1 MTELIESLP
10 FELPTIELLIFIA
23 TAAVAIAAAIM
34 VVFQRNAMY
43 SALFLVANF
52 FCLAVMYLLLGA
64 YFLAVVQIAVYA
76 GAIMVLMLFVIMLLN
91 VARPE
96 PTGTRLA
103 GLKLFGGVVAL
114 ILLAQVAL
122 VAVRSGDVLPEP
134 PPPGTAEL
142 TYPLSVA
149 DQKLLAEATG
159 PDGTAWTITLTLDG
173 TGTAAAAAVQVM
185 DALEAQ
191 GFRVFRSSP
200 PRPEITAD
208 RVGDTVRVLA
218 LRAEEPGQAGV
229 DLAPTPATP
238 GIKAVKVQP
247 LAGSHTQALAAV
259 LFTRFL
265 LPFEVTSILLLAAI
279 LGAVVIARKRGEVS
293 LSRRQTNVV
302 PSGGQQNGAPAAA
315 EATAATSDA
324 PEPPALER
332 KPAALAS
339 SPPPAEVPGSVRP
352 TT

>member
-10 FELPTIELLIFIA
+10 FELPTIELIIFIA

-76 GAIMVLMLFVIMLLN
+76 GAIMVLVLFVIMLLN

-96 PTGTRLA
+96 PTGTHLA
-103 GLKLFGGVVAL
+103 GLKLFGGVVAF

-122 VAVRSGDVLPEP
+122 VAARSADVLPEP

-149 DQKLLAEATG
+149 DQKLLADATG
-159 PDGTAWTITLTLDG
+159 PDDTAWTITLTLDG
-173 TGTAAAAAVQVM
+173 TGAAAGAVQVM

-200 PRPEITAD
+200 PRPEIAAD
-208 RVGDTVRVLA
+208 RLGDSVRVLA
-218 LRAEEPGQAGV
+218 LGAEEPGQAV
-229 DLAPTPATP
+229 TDLAATP
-238 GIKAVKVQP
+238 GVEAVDVQP
-247 LAGSHTQALAAV
+247 LAGSHTQMLAAV

-265 LPFEVTSILLLAAI
+265 FPFEVTSILLLAAI

-293 LSRRQTNVV
+293 LSRQQANVV

-315 EATAATSDA
+315 EAPDAT
-324 PEPPALER
+324 
-332 KPAALAS
+332 
-339 SPPPAEVPGSVRP
+339 PAEAADNVRL
-352 TT
+352 TS

>member
-10 FELPTIELLIFIA
+10 FELPTIELIIFIA

-76 GAIMVLMLFVIMLLN
+76 GAIMVLVLFVIMLLN

-96 PTGTRLA
+96 PTGTHLA
-103 GLKLFGGVVAL
+103 GLKLFGGVVAF

-122 VAVRSGDVLPEP
+122 VAARSADVLPEP

-149 DQKLLAEATG
+149 DQKLLADATG
-159 PDGTAWTITLTLDG
+159 PDDTAWTITLTLDG
-173 TGTAAAAAVQVM
+173 TGAAAGAVQVM

-200 PRPEITAD
+200 PRPEIAAD
-208 RVGDTVRVLA
+208 RVGDSVRVLA
-218 LRAEEPGQAGV
+218 LGTEEPGQAV
-229 DLAPTPATP
+229 TDLAATP
-238 GIKAVKVQP
+238 GVEAVDVQP
-247 LAGSHTQALAAV
+247 LAGSHTQMLAAV

-265 LPFEVTSILLLAAI
+265 FPFEVTSILLLAAI

-293 LSRRQTNVV
+293 LSRQQANVV

-315 EATAATSDA
+315 EATDAT
-324 PEPPALER
+324 
-332 KPAALAS
+332 
-339 SPPPAEVPGSVRP
+339 PAEAADNVRL
-352 TT
+352 TS

>member
-10 FELPTIELLIFIA
+10 FELPAIELLVFI
-23 TAAVAIAAAIM
+23 TNAAVAVATAFM

-96 PTGTRLA
+96 PTGARLA

-114 ILLAQVAL
+114 VLLVQVAI

-134 PPPGTAEL
+134 RPPGSAEL
-142 TYPLSVA
+142 TFPLSLA
-149 DQKLLAEATG
+149 TQKLLAEATG
-159 PDGTAWTITLTLDG
+159 VGEEAWTIRLTLDG
-173 TGTAAAAAVQVM
+173 TSQGGPAAAQAMV
-185 DALEAQ
+185 DLEAQ
-191 GFRVFRSSP
+191 GFRLFRSIP
-200 PRPEITAD
+200 ARPEVEAN
-208 RVGDTVRVLA
+208 RVGDSVRLLVLG
-218 LRAEEPGQAGV
+218 AERPGQGVV
-229 DLAPTPATP
+229 DLADTP
-238 GIKAVKVQP
+238 GIAAARIQP
-247 LAGSHTQALAAV
+247 LAGSHTLALAVV

-265 LPFEVTSILLLAAI
+265 FPFEVTSILLLAAI

-293 LSRRQTNVV
+293 LTLRETDVI
-302 PSGGQQNGAPAAA
+302 PSVRQQNGATAAA
-315 EATAATSDA
+315 EPASA
-324 PEPPALER
+324 PPAQSEMH
-332 KPAALAS
+332 AGQS
-339 SPPPAEVPGSVRP
+339 
-352 TT
+352 

>member
-1 MTELIESLP
+1 MTEIIESLP
-10 FELPTIELLIFIA
+10 FELPTIELIIFIA

-76 GAIMVLMLFVIMLLN
+76 GAIMVLVLFVIMLLN

-96 PTGTRLA
+96 PTGTHLA
-103 GLKLFGGVVAL
+103 GLKLFGGVVAF

-122 VAVRSGDVLPEP
+122 VAARSADVLPEP

-149 DQKLLAEATG
+149 DQKLLADATG
-159 PDGTAWTITLTLDG
+159 PDDTAWTITLTLDG
-173 TGTAAAAAVQVM
+173 TGAAAGAVQVM

-200 PRPEITAD
+200 PRPEIAAD
-208 RVGDTVRVLA
+208 RLGDSVRVLA
-218 LRAEEPGQAGV
+218 LGAEEPGQAV
-229 DLAPTPATP
+229 IDLAATP
-238 GIKAVKVQP
+238 GIEAVDVQP
-247 LAGSHTQALAAV
+247 LAGSHTQMLAAV

-265 LPFEVTSILLLAAI
+265 FPFEVTSILLLAAI

-293 LSRRQTNVV
+293 LSRQQANVV

-315 EATAATSDA
+315 EAPDAT
-324 PEPPALER
+324 
-332 KPAALAS
+332 
-339 SPPPAEVPGSVRP
+339 PAEAADNVRL
-352 TT
+352 TS

>member
-10 FELPTIELLIFIA
+10 FELPTIELLTFIA
-23 TAAVAIAAAIM
+23 TAAVAIAAAAM

-76 GAIMVLMLFVIMLLN
+76 GAIMVLVLFVIMLLN

-103 GLKLFGGVVAL
+103 GLKLFGGTVAF
-114 ILLAQVAL
+114 ILLAQIAL
-122 VAVRSGDVLPEP
+122 VAARSTDVLPEP

-149 DQKLLAEATG
+149 EQKLLAATTG
-159 PDGTAWTITLTLDG
+159 PDETAWTITLTLDG
-173 TGTAAAAAVQVM
+173 TGAGAAAVQVM

-218 LRAEEPGQAGV
+218 LRPEEPGQAV
-229 DLAPTPATP
+229 TDLAATP
-238 GIKAVKVQP
+238 GIEAVTVEP
-247 LAGSHTQALAAV
+247 LAGSHTQMLAAV

-265 LPFEVTSILLLAAI
+265 FPFEVTSILLLAAI

-293 LSRRQTNVV
+293 LSRQQTNVV
-302 PSGGQQNGAPAAA
+302 PSGGQQNGTPAAA
-315 EATAATSDA
+315 EATTATAA
-324 PEPPALER
+324 PAD
-332 KPAALAS
+332 
-339 SPPPAEVPGSVRP
+339 VPSNVRP

>member
-1 MTELIESLP
+1 MGRVPTYTEGTEPMTELIESLP
-10 FELPTIELLIFIA
+10 FELPTVELLIFIA
-23 TAAVAIAAAIM
+23 TAAVAIAAAVM

-76 GAIMVLMLFVIMLLN
+76 GAIMVLVLFVIMLLN

-103 GLKLFGGVVAL
+103 GLKLFGGTVAF
-114 ILLAQVAL
+114 ILLAQIAL
-122 VAVRSGDVLPEP
+122 VAARSADVLPEP

-149 DQKLLAEATG
+149 DQKLLANATG
-159 PDGTAWTITLTLDG
+159 PDETAWTITLTLDG
-173 TGTAAAAAVQVM
+173 TGAAAAAGAVQVM
-185 DALEAQ
+185 DALESQ
-191 GFRVFRSSP
+191 GFRLFRSRP
-200 PRPEITAD
+200 PRPEIAAD
-208 RVGDTVRVLA
+208 RVGNTVRVLA
-218 LRAEEPGQAGV
+218 LRAEEPGQAV
-229 DLAPTPATP
+229 TDLAATP
-238 GIKAVKVQP
+238 GIAAVDVQP
-247 LAGSHTQALAAV
+247 LAGSHTQLLAAV

-265 LPFEVTSILLLAAI
+265 FPFEVTSILLLAAI

-293 LSRRQTNVV
+293 LSRRATNVV
-302 PSGGQQNGAPAAA
+302 PSVGQQNGAPAAA
-315 EATAATSDA
+315 EATAATSA
-324 PEPPALER
+324 PPD
-332 KPAALAS
+332 
-339 SPPPAEVPGSVRP
+339 VPSNARP

>member
-23 TAAVAIAAAIM
+23 TAAVAIAAAAM

-76 GAIMVLMLFVIMLLN
+76 GAIMVLVLFVIMLLN

-103 GLKLFGGVVAL
+103 GLKLFGGTVAF

-122 VAVRSGDVLPEP
+122 VAARSADVLPEP

-142 TYPLSVA
+142 TYSLSVA
-149 DQKLLAEATG
+149 EQKLLAAATG
-159 PDGTAWTITLTLDG
+159 PDETAWTITLTLDG
-173 TGTAAAAAVQVM
+173 TGAAAAGAVQVM

-200 PRPEITAD
+200 PRPEIAVD

-218 LRAEEPGQAGV
+218 LRPEEPGQAV
-229 DLAPTPATP
+229 TDLAATP
-238 GIKAVKVQP
+238 GIEAVTVEP
-247 LAGSHTQALAAV
+247 LAGSHTQMLAAV

-265 LPFEVTSILLLAAI
+265 FPFEVTSILLLAAI

-293 LSRRQTNVV
+293 LSRQQTNVV
-302 PSGGQQNGAPAAA
+302 PSGGQQNGTPAAA
-315 EATAATSDA
+315 EATTATAA
-324 PEPPALER
+324 PAD
-332 KPAALAS
+332 
-339 SPPPAEVPGSVRP
+339 VPSNVRP

>member
-23 TAAVAIAAAIM
+23 TAAVAIAAAVM

-103 GLKLFGGVVAL
+103 GLKLFGGVVAF
-114 ILLAQVAL
+114 ILLAQITL
-122 VAVRSGDVLPEP
+122 VAVRSSDVLPEP

-142 TYPLSVA
+142 TYSLSVA

-159 PDGTAWTITLTLDG
+159 PDEVAWTITLTLDG
-173 TGTAAAAAVQVM
+173 TGAAAVGAVQIM

-208 RVGDTVRVLA
+208 RAGDTVRVLA
-218 LRAEEPGQAGV
+218 LRAEEPGQAV
-229 DLAPTPATP
+229 TTLAATP
-238 GIKAVKVQP
+238 GIEAVKVQP
-247 LAGSHTQALAAV
+247 LAGSHTQMLAAV

-265 LPFEVTSILLLAAI
+265 FPFEVTSILLLAAI

-293 LSRRQTNVV
+293 LSRRQADVV

-315 EATAATSDA
+315 EAIAATTS
-324 PEPPALER
+324 
-332 KPAALAS
+332 
-339 SPPPAEVPGSVRP
+339 PAEVSGSVRP